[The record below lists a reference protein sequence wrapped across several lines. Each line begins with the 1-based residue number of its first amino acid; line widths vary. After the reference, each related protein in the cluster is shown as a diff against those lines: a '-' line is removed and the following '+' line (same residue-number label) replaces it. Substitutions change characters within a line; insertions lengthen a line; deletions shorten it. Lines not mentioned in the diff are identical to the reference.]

1 MEEMRYYHII
11 FQIMKGVLMVAE
23 KPSLAQSISNILSNK
38 KCDYRKGFNG
48 ACAVNEWQG
57 KFPPTGEVVKY
68 KMTSVCGHVMS
79 IDFPG
84 KFNNWDK

>member
-1 MEEMRYYHII
+1 MLVLVCFSY
-11 FQIMKGVLMVAE
+11 FQISTMSRFCLYLTRCE
-23 KPSLAQSISNILSNK
+23 
-38 KCDYRKGFNG
+38 
-48 ACAVNEWQG
+48 
-57 KFPPTGEVVKY
+57 GESVRY

>member
-1 MEEMRYYHII
+1 MLNEII
-11 FQIMKGVLMVAE
+11 FRFIMKSVIMVAE
-23 KPSLAQSISNILSNK
+23 KPSLAQSIAMILSHK
-38 KCDYRKGFNG
+38 KCDQRKGFNG
-48 ACAVNEWQG
+48 ACSVHEWTG
-57 KFPPTGEVVKY
+57 KFPATGETVKY

>member
-1 MEEMRYYHII
+1 MISIPLQSRHRLN
-11 FQIMKGVLMVAE
+11 MKTVLMVAE
-23 KPSLAQSISNILSNK
+23 KPSLAQSIATILSNK

-48 ACAVNEWQG
+48 ACSVHEWQG
-57 KFPPTGEVVKY
+57 KFPPTSETVRFR
-68 KMTSVCGHVMS
+68 MTSVCGHVMS

>member
-1 MEEMRYYHII
+1 M
-11 FQIMKGVLMVAE
+11 
-23 KPSLAQSISNILSNK
+23 
-38 KCDYRKGFNG
+38 
-48 ACAVNEWQG
+48 NEWQG